1 MDVMPILL
9 RRGVALCLGFLLPAA
24 ACTVDP
30 PGGGAEDASPADG
43 AVADVATDTAVPT
56 DTSAPDTSPSDTSAP
71 DGFAADSTPA
81 DSSPTDA
88 SADGAADGMADAATD
103 AARDGC
109 ADAGSADSGL
119 GMSRLLSGCGENDG
133 TYDVVATCTMTP
145 INQLG
150 PAGGC
155 CREAAYTTTTTC
167 TTALHEVPDGA
178 GSLALRIDPM
188 AGCTTTSTPT
198 ACSQVGN
205 AAACD
210 GAALTCPLAAYP
222 QPGAPSLLE
231 GTYARVIQTDRFMT
245 RRTVLAEYRAHC
257 AEPFFVPQTTVPSCS
272 TVPPTRTLVTTA
284 TKFTKVSAGT
294 FRARRGWASRSS
306 TLNLCAMPIID
317 VVDNAAVINDRFTE
331 GNPPA
336 AGAFATTSY
345 SCTYT
350 FTLR

>member
-1 MDVMPILL
+1 MMSIRL
-9 RRGVALCLGFLLPAA
+9 RRGFALCLGLLLPAA

-30 PGGGAEDASPADG
+30 PGGGMSDAAPPDAT
-43 AVADVATDTAVPT
+43 VADVATDTAVAT
-56 DTSAPDTSPSDTSAP
+56 DTSVPDTFAPDTFAP
-71 DGFAADSTPA
+71 DSTPV
-81 DSSPTDA
+81 DSSPGDA
-88 SADGAADGMADAATD
+88 SADGVADSMADAAEDAPMDAPTD
-103 AARDGC
+103 AAC
-109 ADAGSADSGL
+109 ADAGSLDSGL
-119 GMSRLLSGCGENDG
+119 GMSRLLNACENDAL
-133 TYDVVATCTMTP
+133 YDVVATCTMLP

-167 TTALHEVPDGA
+167 TTRLHEEPDGA
-178 GSLALRIDPM
+178 GSLRLRVDPM
-188 AGCTTTSTPT
+188 AGCATTSTPT

-205 AAACD
+205 GAACD

-231 GTYARVIQTDRFMT
+231 GNYVRLVRTDRLMT
-245 RRTVLAEYRAHC
+245 RRTVMPEYRASC
-257 AEPFFVPQTTVPSCS
+257 AEPFLVPQTTVPSCA
-272 TVPPTRTLVTTA
+272 TVPPTRTLVSTA
-284 TKFTKVSAGT
+284 TKFTKVSEGR
-294 FRARRGWASRSS
+294 FRVRRGWASRSS
-306 TLNLCAMPIID
+306 SLNLCAMPIQEVI
-317 VVDNAAVINDRFTE
+317 DNAAVTNDRFTE

>member
-1 MDVMPILL
+1 MSILL
-9 RRGVALCLGFLLPAA
+9 RRGVVLCLGLLLPAA

-30 PGGGAEDASPADG
+30 PGGGAQDASPADG
-43 AVADVATDTAVPT
+43 AVADTAVAT
-56 DTSAPDTSPSDTSAP
+56 DTSAPDTSASDTSAP
-71 DGFAADSTPA
+71 DTFAPDSTPA
-81 DSSPTDA
+81 DSSTADA
-88 SADGAADGMADAATD
+88 SADGAADAMSEAATD
-103 AARDGC
+103 ASRDGC
-109 ADAGSADSGL
+109 VDDGGPPDSGL
-119 GMSRLLSGCGENDG
+119 SMARLLTACENDG

-178 GSLALRIDPM
+178 GNLVLRIDPM
-188 AGCTTTSTPT
+188 AGCATTSTPT
-198 ACSQVGN
+198 ACSQVGD

-231 GTYARVIQTDRFMT
+231 GTYGRVVWTDRFMT
-245 RRTVLAEYRAHC
+245 RRTVRAEYRAHC
-257 AEPFFVPQTTVPSCS
+257 AEPFLVPQTTVPSCS

-294 FRARRGWASRSS
+294 FRVRRGWASRSS

-317 VVDNAAVINDRFTE
+317 VVDNAAVTNDRFTE

-345 SCTYT
+345 LCTYT

>member
-1 MDVMPILL
+1 MSILL
-9 RRGVALCLGFLLPAA
+9 RRGVVLCLGLLLPAA

-30 PGGGAEDASPADG
+30 PGGGAQDASPADG
-43 AVADVATDTAVPT
+43 AVADTAVAT
-56 DTSAPDTSPSDTSAP
+56 DTSAPDTSASDTSAP
-71 DGFAADSTPA
+71 DTFAPDSTPA
-81 DSSPTDA
+81 DSSPADSA
-88 SADGAADGMADAATD
+88 ADGAADAMADTAD
-103 AARDGC
+103 GARDC

-119 GMSRLLSGCGENDG
+119 GMSRLLIGCENDG
-133 TYDVVATCTMTP
+133 IYDVVATCTMTP

-167 TTALHEVPDGA
+167 TTSLHEVPDGA
-178 GSLALRIDPM
+178 GNLVLRIDPM
-188 AGCTTTSTPT
+188 AGCATTSTPT

-222 QPGAPSLLE
+222 EPGAPSLLE
-231 GTYARVIQTDRFMT
+231 GTYGRVVLTDRFMT
-245 RRTVLAEYRAHC
+245 RRTVQAEYRAHC
-257 AEPFFVPQTTVPSCS
+257 AEPFLVPQTTVPSCS
-272 TVPPTRTLVTTA
+272 TVPPTRTLVSTA

-294 FRARRGWASRSS
+294 FRVRRGWASRSS
-306 TLNLCAMPIID
+306 ALDLCAMPIID

-345 SCTYT
+345 ACTYT